1 MSSQGVE
8 RGRKRVVAGK
18 QAEEEG
24 EKERE
29 VIQHLPDLLFGVN
42 DNFLVHQSWQQ
53 CFCYQG
59 FYRASLPLSQ
69 HDHWNLWDHTTSH
82 GILSGLKLFPTG
94 YKNNWALT
102 LAAFTLVEV

>member
-8 RGRKRVVAGK
+8 RGRKRVVVGR

-29 VIQHLPDLLFGVN
+29 VIQHLPDVLFGVN
-42 DNFLVHQSWQQ
+42 DNFLVQQSWQQ

-59 FYRASLPLSQ
+59 FYRASLLISQ
-69 HDHWNLWDHTTSH
+69 HDH
-82 GILSGLKLFPTG
+82 
-94 YKNNWALT
+94 
-102 LAAFTLVEV
+102 